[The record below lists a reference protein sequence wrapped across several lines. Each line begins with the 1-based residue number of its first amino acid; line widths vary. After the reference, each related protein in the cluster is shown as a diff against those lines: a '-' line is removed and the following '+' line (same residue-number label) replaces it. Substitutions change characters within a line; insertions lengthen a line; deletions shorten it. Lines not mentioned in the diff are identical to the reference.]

1 MEVIQVPNRGRA
13 LPEAIQDIVN
23 GGGQIIIPLPKN
35 ASLFG
40 VSVRPQEPA
49 HSKTMVNLIVR
60 VNAHPLRAIFL
71 GTGTAYTPDVGT
83 VIGDTPQSVRFAYT
97 WLGDLPLGSDYEYE
111 LVANIDN
118 LTGTTRRWI
127 MSAYVGDD

>member
-1 MEVIQVPNRGRA
+1 MPNRGRA
-13 LPEAIQDIVN
+13 LPETIRDIVD
-23 GGGQIIIPLPKN
+23 GGDEIVLPLPSN
-35 ASLFG
+35 VSLFG

-60 VNAHPLRAIFL
+60 VSAHPFRAIFL
-71 GTGTAYTPDVGT
+71 GAGTAHTPEVGA
-83 VIGDTPQSVRFAYT
+83 VIGETPQGIRFAYT

-111 LVANIDN
+111 LVANIYN
-118 LTGTTRRWI
+118 LTGATRRWI